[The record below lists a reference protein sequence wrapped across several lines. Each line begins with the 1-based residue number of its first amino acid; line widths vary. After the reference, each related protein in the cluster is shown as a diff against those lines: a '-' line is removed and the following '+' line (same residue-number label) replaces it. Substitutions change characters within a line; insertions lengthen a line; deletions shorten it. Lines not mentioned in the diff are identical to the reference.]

1 MRERDNEGTVGK
13 GKRERKREKE
23 KEKEI
28 TERKRD
34 KWCPGTRYASYVLKR
49 DQGPIHRV

>member
-28 TERKRD
+28 TERKKERQMVPGYEV
-34 KWCPGTRYASYVLKR
+34 CLVRLEERPGTNS
-49 DQGPIHRV
+49 